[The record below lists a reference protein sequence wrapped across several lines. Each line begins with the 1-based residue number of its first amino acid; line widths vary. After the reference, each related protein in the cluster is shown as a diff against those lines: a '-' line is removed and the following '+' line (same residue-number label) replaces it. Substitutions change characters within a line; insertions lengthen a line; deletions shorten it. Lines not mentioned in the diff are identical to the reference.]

1 MTESPP
7 PPATRIQA
15 ENRKA
20 ILEAALTIFSA
31 RGFKAASV
39 EEIARACGMSK
50 TNLLYYFRR
59 KEDIYRAVLEGTLD
73 AWLDPFAALDP
84 SGDPEAEL
92 RRYILAK
99 MRLSAER
106 PEDSRLF
113 ANEVLHGAPVIGPFL
128 RGPLRDLVARKA
140 GILAGWMDE
149 GRLAR
154 VDPAHLVFLIWAATQ
169 HYADFETQVRAVLP
183 EASDR
188 PDFHDSAAEAVLSI
202 ILKGVL
208 PR

>member
-1 MTESPP
+1 MSDTIP
-7 PPATRIQA
+7 PPATRIQT

-20 ILEAALTIFSA
+20 ILDAALTVFSA

-59 KEDIYRAVLEGTLD
+59 KEDIYRAVLVGTLD
-73 AWLDPFAALDP
+73 AWLAPFAALDP
-84 SGDPEAEL
+84 NGDPAREL
-92 RRYILAK
+92 ETYIREK
-99 MRLSAER
+99 MRLSAQR
-106 PEDSRLF
+106 PENSRLF

-128 RGPLRDLVARKA
+128 RGPLRDLVKDKA
-140 GILAGWMDE
+140 AILARWMDE

-154 VDPAHLVFLIWAATQ
+154 TDPVHLVVLIWAATQ
-169 HYADFETQVRAVLP
+169 TYADFDAQVRAILP
-183 EASDR
+183 EESGR
-188 PDFHDSAAEAVLSI
+188 PDFHDNAAETVLSI